1 MQILVKN
8 SGRVAAKP
16 SEVAGKASGDG
27 LVPVQGGAGAAAT
40 EEGAR
45 ARHAEPAPS
54 TRPSSVCRRSP
65 EGPRTHSLPVMC
77 LCRWTRRAS
86 WSAAC
91 RPAPCQLCRGLAAL
105 QS

>member
-27 LVPVQGGAGAAAT
+27 LVPMQGGTGAAAT

-45 ARHAEPAPS
+45 ARHAEPAGLGAQAP
-54 TRPSSVCRRSP
+54 SP
-65 EGPRTHSLPVMC
+65 EHSPFLGLPEEPRG
-77 LCRWTRRAS
+77 
-86 WSAAC
+86 AAH
-91 RPAPCQLCRGLAAL
+91 PLAPRDVLVQMD
-105 QS
+105 

>member
-45 ARHAEPAPS
+45 ARHAEPAGLRAQAP
-54 TRPSSVCRRSP
+54 SP
-65 EGPRTHSLPVMC
+65 EHSPFLGLPEEPRG
-77 LCRWTRRAS
+77 
-86 WSAAC
+86 AAH
-91 RPAPCQLCRGLAAL
+91 PLAPRGVLV
-105 QS
+105 QMD

>member
-27 LVPVQGGAGAAAT
+27 LLPVQSVQSGTGAAAT

-45 ARHAEPAPS
+45 ARHAEPAGLGAQAP
-54 TRPSSVCRRSP
+54 SP
-65 EGPRTHSLPVMC
+65 EHSPFLGLPEEPRG
-77 LCRWTRRAS
+77 
-86 WSAAC
+86 AAH
-91 RPAPCQLCRGLAAL
+91 PLAPRDVLVQMD
-105 QS
+105 